1 MKKISKQ
8 EYYDTF
14 IKGRKKEDIEASYKK
29 AWEAKNFEIDN
40 YWKRA
45 NYFWLFQ
52 VAAFT
57 GYFTVLKTVKE
68 VEISYIV
75 ICVGVVTS
83 WAWYFIN
90 KGSKVWQRN
99 WENHVDMLEDYIT
112 GPLYKRVSADKTFSV
127 SKINEL
133 VSQFIAW
140 IWVFIAVYYWIVNNK
155 INYIYGSIIVIM
167 WILLKYWV
175 SYDRLDFIIGVLGKL
190 KYFILKYTVIPI
202 AIIWILLIYFNDKFC
217 SVFELYEKLKNIEI
231 PWVEIFL
238 TTIVIYYILQM
249 IFGKGRGRFGARKV
263 SFYKRETDIED

>member
-8 EYYDTF
+8 EYLDTF
-14 IKGRKKEDIEASYKK
+14 IKGREKQEIEASYKK

-140 IWVFIAVYYWIVNNK
+140 IWVFIAVHYWIVNGK
-155 INYIYGSIIVIM
+155 I
-167 WILLKYWV
+167 
-175 SYDRLDFIIGVLGKL
+175 DF
-190 KYFILKYTVIPI
+190 
-202 AIIWILLIYFNDKFC
+202 LIQL
-217 SVFELYEKLKNIEI
+217 VEKLREINIPWIEI
-231 PWVEIFL
+231 IL
-238 TTIVIYYILQM
+238 TILVIVYLYRM

-263 SFYKRETDIED
+263 NFYKRETEIKD

>member
-8 EYYDTF
+8 EYIDTF

-45 NYFWLFQ
+45 NYFWAFQ
-52 VAAFT
+52 VATFA
-57 GYFTVLKTVKE
+57 GYFAVLNVDK

-75 ICVGVVTS
+75 ICVGIVTS

-90 KGSKVWQRN
+90 KGSKAWQRN

-112 GPLYKRVSADKTFSV
+112 GPLYKRVSVDKTFSV

-140 IWVFIAVYYWIVNNK
+140 IWVFIAVHYWIVNGK
-155 INYIYGSIIVIM
+155 I
-167 WILLKYWV
+167 
-175 SYDRLDFIIGVLGKL
+175 DF
-190 KYFILKYTVIPI
+190 
-202 AIIWILLIYFNDKFC
+202 LIQL
-217 SVFELYEKLKNIEI
+217 VEKLREISIPWIEI
-231 PWVEIFL
+231 IL
-238 TTIVIYYILQM
+238 TILVIVYLYRM